1 MKKILVSVLA
11 IAGLVACNNEN
22 VISVADSRTPITFD
36 GVFVENA
43 TRANDPSTTTDNI
56 NEFYVWAYMNEVD
69 GTVFED
75 EKVSRSGAK
84 WTYDHISYWMP
95 DNHYFFAAFAGD
107 RSNDQVVGLPVN
119 MEKYGLGEIT
129 FTNNDGT
136 NDILYAEYDVVANA
150 TNAPVKFQFAHLLSK
165 VKFTFING
173 FANEN
178 QTVVVKDI
186 QMVAPE
192 VASVNLSEVVLDPD
206 HRENN
211 KIVWDNYSEDV
222 TLDFGDMNGAAK
234 LAIGDRKSSDNER
247 LTIPASAKQSYTI
260 TFLVD
265 VYNGNQPGIKD
276 RLMTVELKGF
286 EFVAGRAY
294 NLVATINQENLN
306 LDAIEFE
313 VVVDEWIDQEVDG
326 GAVEGEVT
334 FVTEAAEIQKILDN
348 ATEDVTILFGNDI
361 DGDVTILQKKGVDV
375 TINGN
380 GYKYDGVFTVN
391 GDARAAGAETLT
403 FTGINFEFANPVD
416 ATFIS
421 APSKINNRYNYA
433 HNITIENCT
442 FTGAYDQG
450 VEVGSASF
458 TGAYNIVMKNCE
470 AYKMH
475 SLLQTQ
481 SVDNTVLV
489 ENVKVIGGK
498 NGLSFGNTAYP
509 TLRNAEIEAEFYG
522 VRADGNASRG
532 NLVIEDSKITAN
544 QPVVVRKVT
553 TDGYAV
559 NIDEASVITRTGDY
573 DVIFTKDNDDD
584 AYVAPAKAFTFNG
597 PADLVVFPQTVV
609 VHNAE
614 EIAAALK
621 AETQKINVKLA
632 NDIEVAISTI
642 GTTAAGDAKQ
652 MGGANTEA
660 ITIDLNGNKL
670 NLTTTYW
677 SVLGAK
683 NSDAIVTIKNGT
695 MTSSQATGTWNSY
708 DLSFSNCNYAFEDV
722 VFEKAIAL
730 EAANKSYNL
739 KNVTINETHDYYA
752 MWITAEGQNVTID
765 GLTVNSLGRGI
776 KIDEQ
781 YVGAPAKVTLN
792 IADATFK
799 TANKAAIL
807 VKSVAGAEINVE
819 NINIAEVAADADF
832 AVWVDEDAAAYA
844 DLVVVNGALV
854 KVEGSADT
862 VVTTAAEL
870 TSAVKDA
877 KTGDKVYVT
886 EGTYNSFPAVGNKNI
901 TLVCNDVVFEGNS
914 KLNIGGSTVIGATF
928 SNPSGNA
935 VDQTINGIFKNC
947 TFTGS
952 NALRYSYV
960 GETCVFENCIFDGS
974 VYGIHFD
981 GGNAKEVTF
990 RNCTISGFNGLA
1002 AAIGMVTFEGCTFVG
1017 NGKSGYN
1024 GANLW
1029 GSAKMINCEFTFN
1042 GTTANEWIDCI
1053 GADKTYEFVDC
1064 TINGVAYTADNYTEY
1079 DEIFSRNH
1087 TTVKINGVDCAM

>member
-22 VISVADSRTPITFD
+22 VVSELDSRTPITFD

-43 TRANDPSTTTDNI
+43 TRADDPSTTTDNI

-69 GTVFED
+69 GYVFNDETVT
-75 EKVSRSGAK
+75 RSGDK
-84 WTYDHISYWMP
+84 WSYDNISYWMP

-107 RSNDQVVGLPVN
+107 RTYVEGLPTA
-119 MEKYGLGEIT
+119 MEAEGLGEIT

-136 NDILYAEYDVVANA
+136 NDILYDEYDVLAA
-150 TNAPVKFQFAHLLSK
+150 TTNNPVKFQFAHLLSK

-178 QTVVVKDI
+178 QTIVVKDI

-192 VASVNLSEVVLDPD
+192 VATIDLSADELA
-206 HRENN
+206 
-211 KIVWDNYSEDV
+211 WANYSEEV

-247 LTIPASAKQSYTI
+247 LTIPAPATQSYTI

-265 VYNGNQPGIKD
+265 VYNGERAGIED
-276 RLMTVELKGF
+276 RLMTVELNGF

-313 VVVDEWIDQEVDG
+313 VEVDEWIEQEVDG

-334 FVTEAAEIQKILDN
+334 FVTTAAEIQAILDA
-348 ATEDVTILFGNDI
+348 ATTDVSILFGNDI
-361 DGDVTILQKKGVDV
+361 EGDVTILQKEGVDV

-380 GYKYDGVFTVN
+380 GKEFDGVFTVN
-391 GDARAAGAETLT
+391 GNARANGAETLT
-403 FTGINFEFANPVD
+403 FTGINFKTDVAKT
-416 ATFIS
+416 AFIY
-421 APSKINNRYNYA
+421 APSKIDNRYNYS
-433 HNITIENCT
+433 HNVTIENCT

-470 AYKMH
+470 ATNMH

-481 SVDNTVLV
+481 SIDNTVLV
-489 ENVKVIGGK
+489 ENVKTVGCK
-498 NGLSFGNTAYP
+498 SGLSFGNTAYP

-573 DVIFTKDNDDD
+573 DVIFTKDSDDV

-660 ITIDLNGNKL
+660 ITIDLNGKKL

-730 EAANKSYNL
+730 EAPNKSYNL

-752 MWITAEGQNVTID
+752 MWITAEGQNVIID
-765 GLTVNSLGRGI
+765 GLTVESDGRGI

-781 YVGAPAKVTLN
+781 YVDAPAKVTLN
-792 IADATFK
+792 IANSTFK

-819 NINIAEVAADADF
+819 NINIAEVAADAEF

-854 KVEGSADT
+854 KVEGANTQAISTDT
-862 VVTTAAEL
+862 EL
-870 TSAVKDA
+870 REAL
-877 KTGDKVYVT
+877 
-886 EGTYNSFPAVGNKNI
+886 KNG
-901 TLVCNDVVFEGNS
+901 NDVVLTEDIITTDADSNGYGATGININGGVFDGNGHTIAVEGATSSWDSAIAIKGGTIKNVTVIKGFRGIFFKKGTEKIVLENVIIDGPVYTISCDSAGKQGFEAYNS
-914 KLNIGGSTVIGATF
+914 KFFGWTSYAGTIG
-928 SNPSGNA
+928 
-935 VDQTINGIFKNC
+935 
-947 TFTGS
+947 TG
-952 NALRYSYV
+952 Y
-960 GETCVFENCIFDGS
+960 
-974 VYGIHFD
+974 
-981 GGNAKEVTF
+981 
-990 RNCTISGFNGLA
+990 
-1002 AAIGMVTFEGCTFVG
+1002 FEGCTFG
-1017 NGKSGYN
+1017 EGAGYN
-1024 GANLW
+1024 FSRPYAPTTYV
-1029 GSAKMINCEFTFN
+1029 NCDFEAGHQIDARAAITFEN
-1042 GTTANEWIDCI
+1042 CR
-1053 GADKTYEFVDC
+1053 V
-1064 TINGVAYTADNYTEY
+1064 NGVALTSENLNTLVTGNIQNA
-1079 DEIFSRNH
+1079 
-1087 TTVKINGVDCAM
+1087 TVIK